1 MDALANAT
9 RSRATETTTWTRS
22 SARARRRS
30 DASTSS
36 ASSDAARA
44 TVRASGGDAA
54 TDRPR
59 DRATDPAAPS
69 HSSTRATTRM
79 VHLQRPST
87 IHEDYL
93 AARGLRRAPSGAL
106 KTLCVVSGVSA
117 ALYLYARRA
126 STNSAATA
134 STATRT
140 TNRGQKHMDTWRS
153 TWDKGA
159 PRQHVNN
166 LQYDPAA
173 RSEST
178 GH

>member
-1 MDALANAT
+1 MVNLH
-9 RSRATETTTWTRS
+9 
-22 SARARRRS
+22 
-30 DASTSS
+30 
-36 ASSDAARA
+36 
-44 TVRASGGDAA
+44 
-54 TDRPR
+54 RP
-59 DRATDPAAPS
+59 
-69 HSSTRATTRM
+69 H
-79 VHLQRPST
+79 T

-93 AARGLRRAPSGAL
+93 ASRALGRAPSGAL

-126 STNSAATA
+126 ASTNSATA
-134 STATRT
+134 RDSTTSKT

-173 RSEST
+173 RGEAT
-178 GH
+178 GL